1 MSAPSS
7 VLDASALLA
16 WLREE
21 SGALTAED
29 ALGRVAAMN
38 VVNWAEV
45 LTKLADLG
53 QNPDEVRL
61 RLVRQGVLGSALLL
75 WPLDEDMA
83 LEIAK
88 LRGSTR
94 SSGLSL
100 GDRACIA
107 LGQHLRLPILTADRA
122 WKTLRLRVPIQLI
135 R

>member
-1 MSAPSS
+1 VNTPAA

-21 SGALTAED
+21 AGALVAED
-29 ALGRVAAMN
+29 ALDKVAVIS

-53 QNPDEVRL
+53 RDPDEVRL
-61 RLVRQGVLGSALLL
+61 VLLERGILGNALLL

-83 LEIAK
+83 LQIAK
-88 LRGSTR
+88 LRVKTR

-100 GDRACIA
+100 GDRACVA
-107 LGQHLRLPILTADRA
+107 LGQHLRLPVLTSDRA
-122 WKTLRLRVPIQLI
+122 WKTLRLGVQIQLI

>member
-1 MSAPSS
+1 VSTPSS

-21 SGALTAED
+21 PGALTAEE
-29 ALGRVAAMN
+29 ALGKVAVMN

-61 RLVRQGVLGSALLL
+61 RLVKQGVLGSALLL
-75 WPLDEDMA
+75 WPLDEDIA

-107 LGQHLRLPILTADRA
+107 LGQHLRLPVLTADRA
-122 WKTLRLRVPIQLI
+122 WKTLRIGVPIQLI

>member
-1 MSAPSS
+1 VSAPSS

>member
-1 MSAPSS
+1 MNAPTA

-21 SGALTAED
+21 RGAIAAED
-29 ALGRVAAMN
+29 ALDKVAVMS
-38 VVNWAEV
+38 VLNWAEV

-53 QNPDEVRL
+53 HSPDAVRL

-75 WPLDEDMA
+75 WPLDEAMA
-83 LEIAK
+83 LEVAK
-88 LRGSTR
+88 LRANTR
-94 SSGLSL
+94 SGGLSL

-107 LGQHLRLPILTADRA
+107 LGQHLRLPVLTTDRA
-122 WKTLRLRVPIQLI
+122 WKALRLGVQIQVI